1 MTESNHS
8 AFDPAPWMRTPLS
21 AKLGIELPIIQG
33 PLGGF
38 STERLAA
45 AVSNLGGLGSYGA
58 HNVSPDQIANVVST
72 IRAHTSKPF
81 AINLWVS
88 MEDRGAREAGEREF
102 QQALATLKPFLDEIG
117 APHPVYT
124 PRAPCAS
131 KAQART
137 FPGRPPPVF
146 SFIVGIPPKEILDE
160 CRARKIVT
168 V

>member
-1 MTESNHS
+1 MSDTQSLRE
-8 AFDPAPWMRTPLS
+8 AAWIKTPLT

-58 HNVSPDQIANVVST
+58 HNLSPDQIANVVST
-72 IRAHTSKPF
+72 IRAETSKPF

-88 MEDRGAREAGEREF
+88 MEDAGARTAGECEF

-117 APHPVYT
+117 AP
-124 PRAPCAS
+124 
-131 KAQART
+131 
-137 FPGRPPPVF
+137 
-146 SFIVGIPPKEILDE
+146 
-160 CRARKIVT
+160 
-168 V
+168 